1 MYFACRVPETGRM
14 KIMFSVKQDGGNW
27 GVAHLVD

>member
-1 MYFACRVPETGRM
+1 MYFACRVPETGRIE
-14 KIMFSVKQDGGNW
+14 IMFSVKQDAESW

>member
-14 KIMFSVKQDGGNW
+14 KIMFSVKQNSGSW